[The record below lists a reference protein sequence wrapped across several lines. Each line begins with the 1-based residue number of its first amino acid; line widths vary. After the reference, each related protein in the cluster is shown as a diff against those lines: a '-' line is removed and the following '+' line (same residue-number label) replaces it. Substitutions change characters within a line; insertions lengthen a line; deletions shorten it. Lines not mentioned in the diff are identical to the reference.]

1 MVASLDPAR
10 NAKAIET
17 LKAKSNGRVIGVP
30 TDLNDAAAVDA
41 LFKKT
46 LAEFGRLDI
55 LVNNATNV
63 SQGSFFQMDEAAWDH
78 AFDHKLRGTVRC
90 IRHAVPPMRER
101 KWGRIVNISGG
112 AAWTPQLGAITTGIN
127 NAAVQNLTVALANEL
142 GKDGILVNAVVPTA
156 IRTDRHDKN
165 IKDTMAKT
173 GQSEA
178 EVLKPRVA
186 KIPLGPHG
194 NGGGSRRRGRVPVV
208 RACQLRHRQRLG
220 GRWRRVG
227 AVVDSGSKR
236 GTVTEVIASYRQ
248 RATYGSGDEYM
259 LGSDVLKRFAICLA
273 TWPPR
278 WRSHSRRARAA
289 GRLSEPAGH
298 HRSSPSRP
306 AARATC
312 WRASSASGSTKSCT
326 SRSSSRTGPAPA
338 ATSPPS
344 RSRARRPTATRC

>member
-1 MVASLDPAR
+1 MDLGLTNRVAIVTGGNRGIGYAVSSELLREGAYVVVASLDPAR
-10 NAKAIET
+10 NAQAIET
-17 LKAKSNGRVIGVP
+17 LKGKSSARVIGVP

-55 LVNNATNV
+55 LINNATNV
-63 SQGSFFQMDEAAWDH
+63 AQGTSFFQMDETHWDH

-90 IRHAVPPMRER
+90 IRHAVPPMRDR

-186 KIPLGPHG
+186 KIPLGRMAAAEEVA
-194 NGGGSRRRGRVPVV
+194 SVV
-208 RACQLRHRQRLG
+208 VFL
-220 GRWRRVG
+220 
-227 AVVDSGSKR
+227 S
-236 GTVTEVIASYRQ
+236 
-248 RATYGSGDEYM
+248 
-259 LGSDVLKRFAICLA
+259 SD
-273 TWPPR
+273 
-278 WRSHSRRARAA
+278 
-289 GRLSEPAGH
+289 
-298 HRSSPSRP
+298 
-306 AARATC
+306 
-312 WRASSASGSTKSCT
+312 RASFVNGSAWAVDGGVS
-326 SRSSSRTGPAPA
+326 
-338 ATSPPS
+338 
-344 RSRARRPTATRC
+344 ARL

>member
-1 MVASLDPAR
+1 MDLGLTNRVAIVTGGNRGIGYAVSAEFLREGAHVVVASLDPAR
-10 NAKAIET
+10 NAQAIEA
-17 LKAKSNGRVIGVP
+17 LKGKANARVIGVP

-55 LVNNATNV
+55 LINNATNV
-63 SQGSFFQMDEAAWDH
+63 AQGTSFFQMDEAHWDH

-186 KIPLGPHG
+186 KIPLGRMAAAEEVA
-194 NGGGSRRRGRVPVV
+194 SVV
-208 RACQLRHRQRLG
+208 VFL
-220 GRWRRVG
+220 
-227 AVVDSGSKR
+227 S
-236 GTVTEVIASYRQ
+236 
-248 RATYGSGDEYM
+248 
-259 LGSDVLKRFAICLA
+259 SD
-273 TWPPR
+273 
-278 WRSHSRRARAA
+278 
-289 GRLSEPAGH
+289 
-298 HRSSPSRP
+298 
-306 AARATC
+306 
-312 WRASSASGSTKSCT
+312 RASFVNGSAWAVDGGVS
-326 SRSSSRTGPAPA
+326 
-338 ATSPPS
+338 
-344 RSRARRPTATRC
+344 ARL